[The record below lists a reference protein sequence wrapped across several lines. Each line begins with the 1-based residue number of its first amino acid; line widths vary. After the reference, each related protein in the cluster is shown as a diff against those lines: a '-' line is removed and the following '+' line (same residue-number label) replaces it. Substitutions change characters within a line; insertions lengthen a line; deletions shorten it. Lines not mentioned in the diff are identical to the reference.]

1 MLHDTQDA
9 GVVMSPIDHRKLH
22 FRYRTAVNFVR
33 LLILCGRRE
42 ERERRRLSD
51 WLTGGEWNGGE
62 KVSLVILGVLLLV
75 GGFRNGNGRHKGFVF
90 KEEVVSFPLS
100 SLTFL
105 LFLWCISIMQW
116 NYVISLH

>member
-51 WLTGGEWNGGE
+51 WLTGGEWTGEGEWGSKGKSGHSGGF
-62 KVSLVILGVLLLV
+62 IV
-75 GGFRNGNGRHKGFVF
+75 GGW
-90 KEEVVSFPLS
+90 VS
-100 SLTFL
+100 
-105 LFLWCISIMQW
+105 
-116 NYVISLH
+116 